1 MVLFHTGVE
10 RMVTVQANWG
20 TGYAESIGG
29 AFIAAARVH
38 PHSKGRW
45 VLFSEMRCD
54 MGEVSLGK
62 G

>member
-10 RMVTVQANWG
+10 RMVMVQANWG

-38 PHSKGRW
+38 PYS
-45 VLFSEMRCD
+45 
-54 MGEVSLGK
+54 
-62 G
+62 